1 MHQDPVPRL
10 KVAYSKQNVLEMMD
24 AAEHAYRMEDPETPF
39 CFDSGVRYMKGK
51 MQEMMSATERKLE
64 ERSATRYLCARSRPP
79 PPLIPIPPPYFDLQ
93 ETDIVAHRH
102 TPYMVTGLTT
112 SLP

>member
-39 CFDSGVRYMKGK
+39 CFDSGVRYMKEK
-51 MQEMMSATERKLE
+51 MQEMMAAADTEDPAE
-64 ERSATRYLCARSRPP
+64 
-79 PPLIPIPPPYFDLQ
+79 
-93 ETDIVAHRH
+93 IVVELHKG
-102 TPYMVTGLTT
+102 TCGCLMM
-112 SLP
+112 